1 MVENRAKR
9 DWPKLATRAAVILSI
24 GGVSAALIGSIGSG
38 TGAWH
43 FRTGFAVLQ
52 YALFAAVA
60 GIVLAIVALVWARVR
75 RRGGLLVPNLVA
87 LVVALGFVLFVGN
100 LIRTAKSVP
109 PIHDVAT
116 DLADVPQF
124 EVLKVRA
131 DNMEGMPDMGRAE
144 LKRLDPEQRWKA
156 MHREAYGDLRT
167 VRLAV
172 PPAEAIRR
180 AEALARKDGWA
191 IAKSDPAAGRLEAT
205 ATSLFFRFKDDVV
218 VRARPAPGGGSL
230 VDMRSVSRVGMSDV
244 GMNAKRVRAFLKEL
258 AAP

>member
-1 MVENRAKR
+1 MATAARR
-9 DWPKLATRAAVILSI
+9 DWPRIATRAALILSI
-24 GGVSAALIGSIGSG
+24 GGVAAALIGSIGSG
-38 TGAWH
+38 AGAWH

-60 GIVLAIVALVWARVR
+60 GIVLALVALVWARAR

-109 PIHDVAT
+109 PIHDVT
-116 DLADVPQF
+116 TNLADVPQF

-131 DNMEGMPDMGRAE
+131 DNMEGMPDMDRAE
-144 LKRLDPEQRWKA
+144 LKRLNPEQRWKA
-156 MHREAYGDLRT
+156 MHGEAYGDLKT
-167 VRLAV
+167 VRMAV

-180 AEALARKDGWA
+180 AEALARKNGWE
-191 IAKSDPAAGRLEAT
+191 IAKADPAAGRLEAT

-244 GMNAKRVRAFLKEL
+244 GMNAKRVRAFMADLSG
-258 AAP
+258 AS